1 MIQVLCV
8 CQLGVEWRPLRHI
21 LEWNQRACHGHRG
34 WGWQPAAVGHGQ
46 SRRSAESGQRTHA
59 GGKTRTHAT
68 RSQKKYNCGSRH
80 ADAVLWLCILKVYSV
95 DWSQTRGENL
105 IVSGSWDQT
114 AKVVSSVCFCTFFFF
129 YLCLLSVSFS
139 LPWPPCVFVS
149 HPQWDP
155 ALNRSLTTLRG
166 HEGVIY
172 STIWSPHI
180 PGCFA
185 SASGEPTH
193 KPTLQGFVFSE
204 YWRKQRETWEKEE
217 KHNFIS
223 AFIFLLDTQDAES
236 AAAHGAWLAGSVI
249 LSDLCLFC

>member
-46 SRRSAESGQRTHA
+46 SRRSAESGQRTHT
-59 GGKTRTHAT
+59 GGKTRTRYSLT
-68 RSQKKYNCGSRH
+68 EEYNCGSRH

-129 YLCLLSVSFS
+129 FI
-139 LPWPPCVFVS
+139 FVS
-149 HPQWDP
+149 SQFLFLSPDRHVFLFPTHSGTPLSTGRWPHSGVTRGSSTAPFGRLTSQDALLRPQ
-155 ALNRSLTTLRG
+155 
-166 HEGVIY
+166 V
-172 STIWSPHI
+172 SPHTN
-180 PGCFA
+180 PGCRDLFLV
-185 SASGEPTH
+185 STGEN
-193 KPTLQGFVFSE
+193 
-204 YWRKQRETWEKEE
+204 RE
-217 KHNFIS
+217 KHGRRKRNIIS
-223 AFIFLLDTQDAES
+223 
-236 AAAHGAWLAGSVI
+236 SV
-249 LSDLCLFC
+249 LSSFFWIRKMQKVQQHMEHD

>member
-68 RSQKKYNCGSRH
+68 RSQKKYNCVSRH

-129 YLCLLSVSFS
+129 LSLSPLSFFFS
-139 LPWPPCVFVS
+139 PLTAMCFCFPPTVGPRSQPVADHTQGSRGGHLQHHLVAS
-149 HPQWDP
+149 HPRM
-155 ALNRSLTTLRG
+155 LCFGLRWA
-166 HEGVIY
+166 HTQTQAAEI
-172 STIWSPHI
+172 
-180 PGCFA
+180 CF
-185 SASGEPTH
+185 
-193 KPTLQGFVFSE
+193 
-204 YWRKQRETWEKEE
+204 
-217 KHNFIS
+217 
-223 AFIFLLDTQDAES
+223 
-236 AAAHGAWLAGSVI
+236 
-249 LSDLCLFC
+249 